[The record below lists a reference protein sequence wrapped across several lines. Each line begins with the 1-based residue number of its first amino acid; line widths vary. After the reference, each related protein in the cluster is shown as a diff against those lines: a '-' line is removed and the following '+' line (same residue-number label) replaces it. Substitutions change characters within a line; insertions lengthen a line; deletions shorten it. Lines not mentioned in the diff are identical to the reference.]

1 MDQESNLKLLFVSA
15 SPVLVNEV
23 KRFYIDLKSHLSL
36 QLEKRRA
43 KMIAQEERKGNE
55 ELKEPIN
62 QENDNAEAGNDAE
75 VTE

>member
-1 MDQESNLKLLFVSA
+1 M
-15 SPVLVNEV
+15 LVNEV

-55 ELKEPIN
+55 ESKEPIN
-62 QENDNAEAGNDAE
+62 QETANAEEGNDAE
-75 VTE
+75 ATE